1 MAMAFS
7 PDFLDEVRARIRLA
21 DLIGRRVRL
30 TKRGAEHVGLCP
42 FHNEKTPSFTVNED
56 KGFYHCFGCAAHGGH
71 FDFVMRTEGLSFPEA
86 VERLAGDAGVAVP
99 VASPAARA
107 QEVRRASLH
116 EVMERAAEWFTAQLR
131 APEGLAARQY
141 LEARGLTDATVA
153 EFRLGLAPG
162 QRTALKQAMLAA
174 GIDEPR
180 LIETGLLIEPE
191 DGGAS
196 FDRFRD
202 RIIFP
207 IADAR
212 GRIIAF
218 GGRAL
223 GEARAKYLNSPE
235 TPLFHKGRV
244 LYNLARAR
252 GPAREAGTVLVAEGY
267 MDVIALHQAGFPHA
281 VAPLGTALSED
292 QIGLLWRLA
301 PEPVLCLDGDAA
313 GRRAA
318 ERAAQRA
325 LPLLKAGHSLRFAF
339 LPWGEDP
346 DSLVRE
352 RGAPAFADLV
362 AAATPLSEVLWDQ
375 ATSEGA
381 FQTPERRAA
390 LRETLNE
397 LSGQVSDSAVRG
409 YYRDFFQARLSDLF
423 DQRRGGAGRSRNI
436 GRRARARLPRSH
448 GLGAGAVASP
458 AARERLLVATL
469 IHHPGLVPKLA
480 EELASVRFVTP
491 ELDSVASALLEM
503 AASEHSLDLTEIND
517 HLSQRGLGGVIGRL
531 ADARLGV
538 LEPWARP
545 DTDDTQ
551 AEKCWRHVLALH
563 RLLAVV
569 LTAERRAA
577 VSALAE
583 DMTDVGL
590 ARLRAL
596 QVQWEAGEGSEVEIE
611 AAPARADTLV

>member
-1 MAMAFS
+1 MAF
-7 PDFLDEVRARIRLA
+7 PPEFLDEVRARIRLA

-30 TKRGAEHVGLCP
+30 TKRGAEQVGLCP
-42 FHNEKTPSFTVNED
+42 FHSEKTPSFTVNED
-56 KGFYHCFGCAAHGGH
+56 KGFYHCFGCAAHGSH

-86 VERLAGDAGVAVP
+86 VERLAGEAGVAIP
-99 VASPAARA
+99 VASPEARA
-107 QEVRRASLH
+107 REAHRASLH
-116 EVMERAAEWFTAQLR
+116 EVMERAAAWFADRLR

-141 LEARGLTDATVA
+141 LEARGLTEATIV
-153 EFRLGLAPG
+153 EFGLGLAPAG
-162 QRTALKQAMLAA
+162 RTALKQAMLAA

-180 LIETGLLIEPE
+180 LIEAGLLIAPE
-191 DGGAS
+191 DGTAS

-202 RIIFP
+202 RIMFP

-252 GPAREAGTVLVAEGY
+252 AAAREAGTVLVAEGY

-281 VAPLGTALSED
+281 VAPLGTALGED

-352 RGAPAFADLV
+352 QGAPALAELV
-362 AAATPLSEVLWDQ
+362 ATATPLSEVLWRQ
-375 ATSEGA
+375 ATSEDA
-381 FQTPERRAA
+381 FETPERRAA
-390 LRETLNE
+390 LRATLDE
-397 LSGQVSDSAVRG
+397 LSARIADSVVRG
-409 YYRDFFQARLSDLF
+409 YYRDFFQARLGDLF
-423 DQRRGGAGRSRNI
+423 GRRRGGAGRSRSI
-436 GRRARARLPRSH
+436 GRPARARLPRSH
-448 GLGAGAVASP
+448 GLGAGAQASP

-469 IHHPGLVPKLA
+469 INHPGLVPHLA
-480 EELASVRFVTP
+480 EELAGVRFVTP
-491 ELDSVASALLEM
+491 ELDSVASALLEV
-503 AASEHSLDLTEIND
+503 AASEHSLDLAEVSN
-517 HLSQRGLGGVIGRL
+517 HLSERGLGGVVERL

-545 DTDDTQ
+545 NTDDAQ
-551 AEKCWRHVLALH
+551 AERCWRHVLALH
-563 RLLAVV
+563 HLLAVV

-583 DMTDVGL
+583 DMTEAGL
-590 ARLRAL
+590 ARLRAM
-596 QVQWEAGEGSEVEIE
+596 QAQWEAGEGSEADIE
-611 AAPARADTLV
+611 AAAARMGASA